1 MFLIIVY
8 ICIVIEIRA
17 EIQSSGFDSGK
28 KVKIIHEDQG
38 NSCALSWEKSDK
50 LRGKNQKFCLNP
62 VKVIKVDGFFAP
74 I

>member
-28 KVKIIHEDQG
+28 KVKIIHEDRETHV
-38 NSCALSWEKSDK
+38 LY
-50 LRGKNQKFCLNP
+50 LGKNQRNSGEK
-62 VKVIKVDGFFAP
+62 IKNSV
-74 I
+74 